1 MQQSSLV
8 LRVLPACLLG
18 VLATPMV
25 PLSADAQDRYRVLT
39 QENFRREPRPDGRLL
54 ASVRQGAELGGLST
68 SSGWVE
74 VVLDGWIWSQSVRRI
89 DNDEFDYRVSAR
101 SGENLRASPN
111 GSVLARLAQGF
122 LLEWAE
128 DGGGWVRVRRRGWM
142 WGRSLQRLTPAAGR
156 SLGTESAA
164 PAPAAGRAASNPGPD
179 NGNVASSLDRAVT
192 RQDSPLRAAPDGDT
206 TGTLDEDLP
215 VKIIARSG
223 EWVRV
228 QAEGWVRESELRP
241 GSAGVLIAVT
251 GAEVRAQPET
261 FEGQLLQW
269 TLQYIAIQT
278 ADGLRPELPEG
289 RTYVLARGP
298 LPEAGFVYV
307 LVTEEQAAEF
317 QRLAPLAQL
326 VTLVRVRHG
335 RTRYLGNPVVEL
347 LEMSVREP

>member
-1 MQQSSLV
+1 
-8 LRVLPACLLG
+8 
-18 VLATPMV
+18 
-25 PLSADAQDRYRVLT
+25 
-39 QENFRREPRPDGRLL
+39 
-54 ASVRQGAELGGLST
+54 
-68 SSGWVE
+68 
-74 VVLDGWIWSQSVRRI
+74 
-89 DNDEFDYRVSAR
+89 
-101 SGENLRASPN
+101 
-111 GSVLARLAQGF
+111 
-122 LLEWAE
+122 
-128 DGGGWVRVRRRGWM
+128 
-142 WGRSLQRLTPAAGR
+142 
-156 SLGTESAA
+156 
-164 PAPAAGRAASNPGPD
+164 
-179 NGNVASSLDRAVT
+179 
-192 RQDSPLRAAPDGDT
+192 LRAAPDGDT